1 MRLGSRGRMGDLRKG
16 QTHTTLQRP
25 VSPAQRYTVNA
36 RVQLLPRRIFLISP
50 PGRHKPSAC
59 LS

>member
-1 MRLGSRGRMGDLRKG
+1 MRLGSRDRMGDLRKG
-16 QTHTTLQRP
+16 QTHTILQRP

-50 PGRHKPSAC
+50 PG
-59 LS
+59 